1 MIAAPPIQHI
11 SAGMLAVLVHAALLA
26 ALVFGM
32 SWTSL
37 PHVPVQADLWA
48 ELPTP
53 ARPPAPPPEPPPIQP
68 PRVEPVSIEPPRVE
82 PTPPP
87 PAPPVPRVQPAP
99 TPDIAV
105 QQEQR
110 RLRDERLREEQAQ
123 RQREIEAARQR
134 EEEARRQ
141 AEAARL
147 ERERAEQARREREQA
162 EAELRELQR
171 RQMEEEAQRMRA
183 QMDADA
189 ARQRLALAAGQAR
202 VIEDHRMLIREKILG
217 EMHLPPNLQG
227 NPEVEYRVD
236 LMPTGEVA
244 RVTLVRSSGQSA
256 YDAAVERAILRASPL
271 PLPADRD
278 VARLFRQGLI
288 LKFRPSENPAR
299 SG

>member
-1 MIAAPPIQHI
+1 MIVAPPMQHV
-11 SAGMLAVLVHAALLA
+11 SAGTLAVLVHVALLA

-37 PHVPVQADLWA
+37 PHAPVQADLWA
-48 ELPTP
+48 ELPEP
-53 ARPPAPPPEPPPIQP
+53 SRLRVPPAPM
-68 PRVEPVSIEPPRVE
+68 VEPVPIEPPRIE
-82 PTPPP
+82 PPP
-87 PAPPVPRVQPAP
+87 PPPPVPRVQPPAA
-99 TPDIAV
+99 PDIALE
-105 QQEQR
+105 QEQR
-110 RLRDERLREEQAQ
+110 RLREERLREERAQ
-123 RQREIEAARQR
+123 RQREAEAARQR

-141 AEAARL
+141 ADAARL

-183 QMDADA
+183 QMEADA
-189 ARQRLALAAGQAR
+189 ARQRLAMAAGQAR
-202 VIEDHRMLIREKILG
+202 VIDDHRALIRERILDQ
-217 EMHLPPNLQG
+217 MHLPPNLQG

-236 LMPTGEVA
+236 LMPTGDVL
-244 RVTLVRSSGQSA
+244 RVTLVRSSGQPA

>member
-1 MIAAPPIQHI
+1 MIAAPPMQHV
-11 SAGMLAVLVHAALLA
+11 SAGTLAVLVHMALLA

-37 PHVPVQADLWA
+37 PHAPVQADLWA
-48 ELPTP
+48 ELPEP
-53 ARPPAPPPEPPPIQP
+53 PRLRVPPAPMMEPVPIEPARIEPPPP
-68 PRVEPVSIEPPRVE
+68 PIPRLQA
-82 PTPPP
+82 
-87 PAPPVPRVQPAP
+87 PAA
-99 TPDIAV
+99 PDIALE
-105 QQEQR
+105 QEQR
-110 RLRDERLREEQAQ
+110 RLREERLREERAQ
-123 RQREIEAARQR
+123 RQREAEAARQR

-141 AEAARL
+141 ADAASL

-183 QMDADA
+183 LMEADA
-189 ARQRLALAAGQAR
+189 ARQRLAIAAGQAR
-202 VIEDHRMLIREKILG
+202 VIDDHRALIREKILDQ
-217 EMHLPPNLQG
+217 MHLPPNLQG

-236 LMPTGEVA
+236 LMPTGDVL
-244 RVTLVRSSGQSA
+244 RVTLVRSSGQPA

-278 VARLFRQGLI
+278 LARLFRQGLI

-299 SG
+299 PG